1 MSYKRHS
8 AIKQVTRDKEEAL
21 LLKKGAV
28 KFSDSPVLSPILG
41 SVKDDEQNKA
51 LLERNLPLDT
61 EEAVY
66 RTIIANT
73 YNYMDS
79 HDDVHLNNVF
89 KKSLEETKKLFLLHD
104 HKFEVTAQTGN
115 IMKAYE
121 QDGRFIYYGLNS
133 PLDTQALL
141 LDVEIERAKN
151 ELVFNEYKNH
161 NINQHSVGMY
171 YVKIDLAIDNQ
182 DDKEAYALYRKYLPQ
197 IGNADKVEKQGYF
210 FAVQEAK
217 LKETSAV
224 LMGSNDLTGI
234 FDNNKSIKTIDEAQK
249 MFDYLGKNI
258 ENTEIFNNICK
269 QYVDTF
275 VQVEPLIDTQ
285 ADKKPSFYEIMS
297 KI

>member
-1 MSYKRHS
+1 MSDKRTA
-8 AIKQVTRDKEEAL
+8 AIKQATRDKKEAL
-21 LLKKGAV
+21 LLKKNAL
-28 KFSDSPVLSPILG
+28 KFSDAPVLSPIL
-41 SVKDDEQNKA
+41 KNLKEDEPNKA
-51 LLERNLPLDT
+51 LLERDLPLDK
-61 EEAVY
+61 EDAVY
-66 RTIIANT
+66 RTVIANT

-121 QDGRFIYYGLNS
+121 QEGRFIYYGYNS

-141 LDVEIERAKN
+141 LDVEIEKAKN
-151 ELVFNEYKNH
+151 ELVFNEYKEH
-161 NINQHSVGMY
+161 RINQHSVGMY

-197 IGNADKVEKQGYF
+197 IGNADEVEKQGYF

-224 LMGSNDLTGI
+224 LQGSNPLTGI
-234 FDNNKSIKTIDEAQK
+234 FDNNKSLKNDDEAIK
-249 MFDYLGKNI
+249 MFDYLAKNI
-258 ENTEIFNNICK
+258 ENKEIFNNICK

-275 VQVEPLIDTQ
+275 TKKQPLLSTGKT
-285 ADKKPSFYEIMS
+285 KKPSFYTTMS
-297 KI
+297 KF

>member
-1 MSYKRHS
+1 MSDKRHS
-8 AIKQVTRDKEEAL
+8 AIKEITRDKKQAL
-21 LLKKGAV
+21 HLKKSLT
-28 KFSDSPVLSPILG
+28 KFTDSPELDTISQTLK
-41 SVKDDEQNKA
+41 SDEPNKA
-51 LLERNLPLDT
+51 LIERNLPLDV
-61 EEAVY
+61 EDKVY

-89 KKSLEETKKLFLLHD
+89 KKSLEENKKLFLLHD

-141 LDVEIERAKN
+141 MDVEIERSKN

-161 NINQHSVGMY
+161 NINQHSVGMI

-197 IGNADKVEKQGYF
+197 IGNADKVERQGYF

-234 FDNNKSIKTIDEAQK
+234 FDNNKSLKTIDEAQK

-258 ENTEIFNNICK
+258 ENKEIFHNICK

-275 VQVEPLIDTQ
+275 EHIEPQDSTQ
-285 ADKKPSFYEIMS
+285 TVKKPSFYELMS
-297 KI
+297 K

>member
-1 MSYKRHS
+1 MSDKRHS

-28 KFSDSPVLSPILG
+28 KNTDAPVLSPILAN
-41 SVKDDEQNKA
+41 VKDDEQNKA
-51 LLERNLPLDT
+51 LLERNLPLDN

-115 IMKAYE
+115 ILKAYE

-141 LDVEIERAKN
+141 LDVEIEKAKN

-234 FDNNKSIKTIDEAQK
+234 FDNNKSLKTIDEAQK

-258 ENTEIFNNICK
+258 ENKEIFHNICK

-275 VQVEPLIDTQ
+275 TQKEPLKDTQ
-285 ADKKPSFYEIMS
+285 TDKKPSFYELMS
-297 KI
+297 K

>member
-1 MSYKRHS
+1 MSDKRHS
-8 AIKQVTRDKEEAL
+8 SIKEITRDKTQAL
-21 LLKKGAV
+21 HLKKSLT
-28 KFSDSPVLSPILG
+28 KFSDAPQLDTISQT
-41 SVKDDEQNKA
+41 VKSDEPNKA
-51 LLERNLPLDT
+51 LIERNLPLDV
-61 EEAVY
+61 EDKVY

-89 KKSLEETKKLFLLHD
+89 KKSLEENKKLFLLHD

-141 LDVEIERAKN
+141 MDVEIERSKN
-151 ELVFNEYKNH
+151 ELVFNEYKEH
-161 NINQHSVGMY
+161 RINQHSVGMI

-197 IGNADKVEKQGYF
+197 IGNADKVERQGYF

-234 FDNNKSIKTIDEAQK
+234 FDNNKSLKTIDEAQK

-258 ENTEIFNNICK
+258 ENKEIFHNICK

-275 VQVEPLIDTQ
+275 KQSEPQTSTPTV
-285 ADKKPSFYEIMS
+285 KKPSFYELMS
-297 KI
+297 K

>member
-1 MSYKRHS
+1 MSDLRHS
-8 AIKQVTRDKEEAL
+8 AVKQVTRDKEEAL
-21 LLKKGAV
+21 MLKRGAV
-28 KFSDSPVLSPILG
+28 KFTDSPTLSPVLG
-41 SVKDDEQNKA
+41 VTKDDEQNKA

-115 IMKAYE
+115 ILKAYE

-234 FDNNKSIKTIDEAQK
+234 FDNNKSIKSIDEAQK
-249 MFDYLGKNI
+249 MFDYLGQNI
-258 ENTEIFNNICK
+258 ENKEIFNNICK

-275 VQVEPLIDTQ
+275 TQIEPSLDTQ
-285 ADKKPSFYEIMS
+285 TDKKPSFYELMS
-297 KI
+297 K

>member
-1 MSYKRHS
+1 MNRNT
-8 AIKQVTRDKEEAL
+8 AIKSATRDKQEAL
-21 LLKKGAV
+21 LLKKGAL
-28 KFSDSPVLSPILG
+28 KYTDSPVLQPITQT
-41 SVKDDEQNKA
+41 VKDTEANKA

-61 EEAVY
+61 DEAVY

-104 HKFEVTAQTGN
+104 HKFEVTAQIGN
-115 IMKAYE
+115 IKRAYE
-121 QDGRFIYYGLNS
+121 QEGRFIYYGYNS

-141 LDVEIERAKN
+141 LDVEIERSKN
-151 ELVFNEYKNH
+151 ELVFNEYANH
-161 NINQHSVGMY
+161 EINQHSVGMY

-197 IGNADKVEKQGYF
+197 IGNADEVEKQGYF

-224 LMGSNDLTGI
+224 LLGSNPLTGI
-234 FDNNKSIKTIDEAQK
+234 FDNNKSLKNDDEIIK

-258 ENTEIFNNICK
+258 ENKEIFNNICK

-275 VQVEPLIDTQ
+275 NKKQPSLDTETI
-285 ADKKPSFYEIMS
+285 KKPSFYEIMS
-297 KI
+297 K

>member
-1 MSYKRHS
+1 MSDKRHS
-8 AIKQVTRDKEEAL
+8 SIKEITRDKTQAL
-21 LLKKGAV
+21 HLKKSLT
-28 KFSDSPVLSPILG
+28 KFSDAPQLDTISQT
-41 SVKDDEQNKA
+41 VKSDEANKA
-51 LLERNLPLDT
+51 LLERNLPLDV
-61 EEAVY
+61 EDKVY

-89 KKSLEETKKLFLLHD
+89 KKSLEENKKLFLLHD

-115 IMKAYE
+115 ILKAYE

-141 LDVEIERAKN
+141 MDVEIERAKN
-151 ELVFNEYKNH
+151 ELVFNEYKEH
-161 NINQHSVGMY
+161 RINQHSVGMI

-234 FDNNKSIKTIDEAQK
+234 FDNNKSLKTIDEAQK
-249 MFDYLGKNI
+249 MFDYLGKNV
-258 ENTEIFNNICK
+258 ENKEIFHNICK

-275 VQVEPLIDTQ
+275 KHNQPSNDTET
-285 ADKKPSFYEIMS
+285 AKKPTFYELIS
-297 KI
+297 K

>member
-1 MSYKRHS
+1 MSNRNTT
-8 AIKQVTRDKEEAL
+8 IKQVTRDKKEAL

-28 KFSDSPVLSPILG
+28 KFTDSPVLSPILG
-41 SVKDDEQNKA
+41 ITKDDNPNKA

-61 EEAVY
+61 EDNVY

-115 IMKAYE
+115 ILKAYE
-121 QDGRFIYYGLNS
+121 QEGRFLYYGLNS

-141 LDVEIERAKN
+141 LDVEIERVKN

-197 IGNADKVEKQGYF
+197 IGNADEVEKQGYF
-210 FAVQEAK
+210 FAVQEAR

-224 LMGSNDLTGI
+224 LMGSNPLTGI
-234 FDNNKSIKTIDEAQK
+234 FDNNKSIKNVDEAQK

-258 ENTEIFNNICK
+258 ENKEIFHNICK

-275 VQVEPLIDTQ
+275 KQIEPLKDTQ
-285 ADKKPSFYEIMS
+285 TVIKPSFYTTMS
-297 KI
+297 KF

>member
-1 MSYKRHS
+1 MSDKRHS
-8 AIKQVTRDKEEAL
+8 AIKQVTRDKKEAL
-21 LLKKGAV
+21 LLKKGAA
-28 KFSDSPVLSPILG
+28 KFTDAPTLSPILAT
-41 SVKDDEQNKA
+41 VKDSEQNKA
-51 LLERNLPLDT
+51 LLERDLPLDT
-61 EEAVY
+61 DTAVY

-115 IMKAYE
+115 VLKAYE

-151 ELVFNEYKNH
+151 ELVFNEYKDH
-161 NINQHSVGMY
+161 QINQHSVGMN

-182 DDKEAYALYRKYLPQ
+182 DDREAYALYKKLLPN
-197 IGNADKVEKQGYF
+197 IGNADKVEQQGYF

-217 LKETSAV
+217 LKEVSAV
-224 LMGSNDLTGI
+224 LMGSNDLTGV
-234 FDNNKSIKTIDEAQK
+234 FDNNKSLKNVDEIQK

-258 ENTEIFNNICK
+258 ENKEIFNNICK

-275 VQVEPLIDTQ
+275 TQKEPLKDTQ
-285 ADKKPSFYEIMS
+285 TDKKPSFYEIMS
-297 KI
+297 K

>member
-1 MSYKRHS
+1 MNRVT
-8 AIKQVTRDKEEAL
+8 AIKQATRDKQEAL
-21 LLKKGAV
+21 MLKKGAL
-28 KFSDSPVLSPILG
+28 KFSDSPVLNPILRDL
-41 SVKDDEQNKA
+41 KDDEPNKA
-51 LLERNLPLDT
+51 LIERNLPLDT
-61 EEAVY
+61 DEAVY

-115 IMKAYE
+115 ILKAYE
-121 QDGRFIYYGLNS
+121 QEGRFLYYGYNS

-141 LDVEIERAKN
+141 LDVEIERVKN
-151 ELVFNEYKNH
+151 QLVFDEYKNH

-197 IGNADKVEKQGYF
+197 IGNADEVEKQGYF

-224 LMGSNDLTGI
+224 LMGSNPLTGI
-234 FDNNKSIKTIDEAQK
+234 FDNNKSLKNDDEIVK

-258 ENTEIFNNICK
+258 DNKEIFNNICK

-275 VQVEPLIDTQ
+275 SKKQPSSDTETT
-285 ADKKPSFYEIMS
+285 KKPSFYELMS
-297 KI
+297 K

>member
-1 MSYKRHS
+1 MSDKRTA
-8 AIKQVTRDKEEAL
+8 AIKQATRDKKEAL
-21 LLKKGAV
+21 LLKKNAL
-28 KFSDSPVLSPILG
+28 KFSDAPVLSPIL
-41 SVKDDEQNKA
+41 KNLKEDEPNKA
-51 LLERNLPLDT
+51 LLERDLPLDK
-61 EEAVY
+61 EDAVY
-66 RTIIANT
+66 RTVIANT

-121 QDGRFIYYGLNS
+121 QEGRFIYYGYNS

-141 LDVEIERAKN
+141 LDVEIEKAKN
-151 ELVFNEYKNH
+151 ELVFNEYKEH
-161 NINQHSVGMY
+161 RINQHSVGMY

-197 IGNADKVEKQGYF
+197 IGNADEVEKQGYF

-224 LMGSNDLTGI
+224 LQGSNPLTGI
-234 FDNNKSIKTIDEAQK
+234 FDNNKSLKNDDEAIK
-249 MFDYLGKNI
+249 MFDYLAKNI
-258 ENTEIFNNICK
+258 ENKEIFNNICS

-275 VQVEPLIDTQ
+275 KKKQPLLSTGKT
-285 ADKKPSFYEIMS
+285 KKPSFYTTMS
-297 KI
+297 KF

>member
-1 MSYKRHS
+1 MNRHT
-8 AIKQVTRDKEEAL
+8 AIKQVTRDKDEAL
-21 LLKKGAV
+21 MLKRGAV
-28 KFSDSPVLSPILG
+28 KFTDSPILSPVLG
-41 SVKDDEQNKA
+41 KVKDEEPNKA

-115 IMKAYE
+115 ILKAYE

-171 YVKIDLAIDNQ
+171 YVKIDLAIDNP
-182 DDKEAYALYRKYLPQ
+182 DDKDAYALYRKYLPQ

-275 VQVEPLIDTQ
+275 KQSEPSNDTQ
-285 ADKKPSFYEIMS
+285 TVKKPSFYEIMS
-297 KI
+297 K

>member
-1 MSYKRHS
+1 M
-8 AIKQVTRDKEEAL
+8 
-21 LLKKGAV
+21 LKKGAV
-28 KFSDSPVLSPILG
+28 KFTDSPVLSPVLG
-41 SVKDDEQNKA
+41 TVKDDNQNKA
-51 LLERNLPLDT
+51 LLERNLPLDV
-61 EEAVY
+61 EDKVY

-115 IMKAYE
+115 ILKAYE

-258 ENTEIFNNICK
+258 ENKEIFSNLCK

-275 VQVEPLIDTQ
+275 SHIEPLKGTQ
-285 ADKKPSFYEIMS
+285 TEKKPSFYELMS
-297 KI
+297 K

>member
-1 MSYKRHS
+1 MNRTT
-8 AIKQVTRDKEEAL
+8 AIKQATRDKQEAL
-21 LLKKGAV
+21 MLKKGAL
-28 KFSDSPVLSPILG
+28 KFSDSPVLNPILRDLK
-41 SVKDDEQNKA
+41 SDEPNKA
-51 LLERNLPLDT
+51 LIERNLPLDT
-61 EEAVY
+61 DEAVY

-115 IMKAYE
+115 ILRAYE
-121 QDGRFIYYGLNS
+121 QEGRFLYYGYNS

-151 ELVFNEYKNH
+151 ELVYNEYKDH

-197 IGNADKVEKQGYF
+197 IGNADEVEKQGYF

-224 LMGSNDLTGI
+224 LMGSNPLTGI
-234 FDNNKSIKTIDEAQK
+234 FDNNKSLKNDDEIVK

-258 ENTEIFNNICK
+258 DNKEIFNNICK

-275 VQVEPLIDTQ
+275 GKKQPSSDTETT
-285 ADKKPSFYEIMS
+285 KKPSFYELMS
-297 KI
+297 K

>member
-1 MSYKRHS
+1 MSDLRNS
-8 AIKQVTRDKEEAL
+8 AIKQVTRDKKEAL
-21 LLKKGAV
+21 LLKKGAA
-28 KFSDSPVLSPILG
+28 KFTDAPELSPIL
-41 SVKDDEQNKA
+41 STVKDSEQNKA

-115 IMKAYE
+115 ILKAYE

-197 IGNADKVEKQGYF
+197 IGNADKAEKQGYF

-224 LMGSNDLTGI
+224 LMGSNDLTGV
-234 FDNNKSIKTIDEAQK
+234 FDNNKSLKTVDEITK

-258 ENTEIFNNICK
+258 ENKEIFNNICK

-275 VQVEPLIDTQ
+275 TQIEPSLDTQ
-285 ADKKPSFYEIMS
+285 TDKKPSFYELMS
-297 KI
+297 K

>member
-1 MSYKRHS
+1 MSDKRHS
-8 AIKQVTRDKEEAL
+8 SIKEITRDKTQAL
-21 LLKKGAV
+21 HLKKSLT
-28 KFSDSPVLSPILG
+28 KFSDAPELDTISQTLKS
-41 SVKDDEQNKA
+41 DEPNKA
-51 LLERNLPLDT
+51 LIERNLPLDV
-61 EEAVY
+61 EDKVY

-89 KKSLEETKKLFLLHD
+89 KKSLEENKKLFLLHD

-141 LDVEIERAKN
+141 MDVEIERSKN
-151 ELVFNEYKNH
+151 ELVFNEYKEH
-161 NINQHSVGMY
+161 RINQHSVGMI

-197 IGNADKVEKQGYF
+197 IGNAEKVERQGYF

-234 FDNNKSIKTIDEAQK
+234 FDNNKSLKSDDETKK
-249 MFDYLGKNI
+249 MFDYLSNNI
-258 ENTEIFNNICK
+258 ENKEFFHNICS

-275 VQVEPLIDTQ
+275 KQIEPQTSTQ
-285 ADKKPSFYEIMS
+285 TVKKPSFYELMS
-297 KI
+297 K

>member
-1 MSYKRHS
+1 MNRTT
-8 AIKQVTRDKEEAL
+8 AIKQATRDKQEAL
-21 LLKKGAV
+21 MLKKGAL
-28 KFSDSPVLSPILG
+28 KFSDSPVLNPILRDLK
-41 SVKDDEQNKA
+41 SDEPNKA
-51 LLERNLPLDT
+51 LIERNLPLDN

-115 IMKAYE
+115 ILRAYE
-121 QDGRFIYYGLNS
+121 QEGRFLYYGYNS

-151 ELVFNEYKNH
+151 ELVYNEYKDH

-197 IGNADKVEKQGYF
+197 IGNADEVEKQGYF

-224 LMGSNDLTGI
+224 LMGSNPLTGI
-234 FDNNKSIKTIDEAQK
+234 FDNNKSLKNDDEIVK

-258 ENTEIFNNICK
+258 DNKEIFNNICK

-275 VQVEPLIDTQ
+275 GKKQPSSDTETT
-285 ADKKPSFYEIMS
+285 KKPSFYEIMS
-297 KI
+297 K

>member
-1 MSYKRHS
+1 MSDKRHS
-8 AIKQVTRDKEEAL
+8 AIKQVTRDKKEAL
-21 LLKKGAV
+21 LLKKGAA
-28 KFSDSPVLSPILG
+28 KFTDAPELSPIL
-41 SVKDDEQNKA
+41 STVKDSEQNKA
-51 LLERNLPLDT
+51 LLERDLPLDT
-61 EEAVY
+61 DTAVY

-104 HKFEVTAQTGN
+104 HEFKVTAQTGN
-115 IMKAYE
+115 VLKAYE

-151 ELVFNEYKNH
+151 ELVFNEYKDH
-161 NINQHSVGMY
+161 QINQHSVGMN

-182 DDKEAYALYRKYLPQ
+182 DDREAYALYKKLIGS
-197 IGNADKVEKQGYF
+197 IGNADKVEQQGYF

-217 LKETSAV
+217 LKEVSAV
-224 LMGSNDLTGI
+224 LMGSNDLTGV
-234 FDNNKSIKTIDEAQK
+234 FDNNKSLKTVDEITK

-258 ENTEIFNNICK
+258 ENKEIFNNICK

-275 VQVEPLIDTQ
+275 TQIEPSLDTQ
-285 ADKKPSFYEIMS
+285 TDKKPSFYELMS
-297 KI
+297 K

>member
-1 MSYKRHS
+1 MNRNTVV
-8 AIKQVTRDKEEAL
+8 KQVTRDKEEAL
-21 LLKKGAV
+21 LLKRGAV
-28 KFSDSPVLSPILG
+28 KFTDSPVLSPVLG
-41 SVKDDEQNKA
+41 KVKDDEPNKM

-115 IMKAYE
+115 ILKAYE

-197 IGNADKVEKQGYF
+197 IGNADKVENQGYF

-234 FDNNKSIKTIDEAQK
+234 FDNNKSIKTIGEAQK

-258 ENTEIFNNICK
+258 ENKEIFNNICK

-275 VQVEPLIDTQ
+275 KQIEPSLDTQ
-285 ADKKPSFYEIMS
+285 TVIKPSFYTTMS
-297 KI
+297 KF

>member
-1 MSYKRHS
+1 MNRNT
-8 AIKQVTRDKEEAL
+8 AIKTATRDKKEAL
-21 LLKKGAV
+21 LLKKGAL
-28 KFSDSPVLSPILG
+28 KYTDSPILQPIAQT
-41 SVKDDEQNKA
+41 VKEGEQNKA
-51 LLERNLPLDT
+51 LIERNLPLDT
-61 EEAVY
+61 DNAVY

-104 HKFEVTAQTGN
+104 HKFEVTAQIGN

-121 QDGRFIYYGLNS
+121 QEGRFLYYGYNS

-141 LDVEIERAKN
+141 LDVEIEKAKN

-161 NINQHSVGMY
+161 EINQHSVGMY

-197 IGNADKVEKQGYF
+197 IGNADEVEKQGYF

-224 LMGSNDLTGI
+224 LLGSNPLTGI
-234 FDNNKSIKTIDEAQK
+234 FDNNKSLKNDDEIVK

-258 ENTEIFNNICK
+258 ENKEIFNNICK

-275 VQVEPLIDTQ
+275 SKNQPETTTETS
-285 ADKKPSFYEIMS
+285 KKPSFYELMS
-297 KI
+297 R

>member
-1 MSYKRHS
+1 MSDLRNS
-8 AIKQVTRDKEEAL
+8 AVKQVTRDKEEAI

-28 KFSDSPVLSPILG
+28 KFTDSPVLNPILG

-115 IMKAYE
+115 ILKAYE
-121 QDGRFIYYGLNS
+121 QEGRFIYYGYNS

-151 ELVFNEYKNH
+151 ELVFNEYKEH
-161 NINQHSVGMY
+161 RINQHSVGMY

-197 IGNADKVEKQGYF
+197 IGNAEDVEKQGYF
-210 FAVQEAK
+210 FAVQEAR

-224 LMGSNDLTGI
+224 LMGSNPLTGI
-234 FDNNKSIKTIDEAQK
+234 FDNNKSLKTIDEAQK

-258 ENTEIFNNICK
+258 ENKEIFHNICK

-275 VQVEPLIDTQ
+275 IQNEPFNDTQ
-285 ADKKPSFYEIMS
+285 TDKKPSFYELMS
-297 KI
+297 K

>member
-1 MSYKRHS
+1 MNRTT
-8 AIKQVTRDKEEAL
+8 AIKQATRDKQEAL
-21 LLKKGAV
+21 MLKKGAL
-28 KFSDSPVLSPILG
+28 KFSDSPVLNPILRDLK
-41 SVKDDEQNKA
+41 SDEPNKA
-51 LLERNLPLDT
+51 LIERNLPLDT

-115 IMKAYE
+115 ILRAYE
-121 QDGRFIYYGLNS
+121 QEGRFLYYGYNS

-151 ELVFNEYKNH
+151 ELVYNEYKDH

-197 IGNADKVEKQGYF
+197 IGNADEVEKQGYF

-224 LMGSNDLTGI
+224 LMGSNPLTGI
-234 FDNNKSIKTIDEAQK
+234 FDNNKSLKNDDEIVK
-249 MFDYLGKNI
+249 MFDYLGRNI
-258 ENTEIFNNICK
+258 DNKEIFNNICK

-275 VQVEPLIDTQ
+275 GKKQPSSDTETT
-285 ADKKPSFYEIMS
+285 KKPSFYELMS
-297 KI
+297 K

>member
-1 MSYKRHS
+1 MSDLRHS

-28 KFSDSPVLSPILG
+28 KNTDSPILSPILG
-41 SVKDDEQNKA
+41 TVKDDEQNKA
-51 LLERNLPLDT
+51 LMERNLPLDT

-79 HDDVHLNNVF
+79 HDDVHLYNVF

-115 IMKAYE
+115 ILKAYE

-141 LDVEIERAKN
+141 LDVEIERSKN

-234 FDNNKSIKTIDEAQK
+234 FDNNKSIKSIDEAQK
-249 MFDYLGKNI
+249 MFDYLGRNI
-258 ENTEIFNNICK
+258 ENTDIFHNICK

-275 VQVEPLIDTQ
+275 KHNKQNFTTTSTKRLKLLLNQ
-285 ADKKPSFYEIMS
+285 LLN
-297 KI
+297 

>member
-1 MSYKRHS
+1 MSESRNTRV
-8 AIKQVTRDKEEAL
+8 KQVTRDKEEAL

-28 KFSDSPVLSPILG
+28 KNTDSPVLSPILG
-41 SVKDDEQNKA
+41 RVKDDEQNKA

-61 EEAVY
+61 EDAVY

-115 IMKAYE
+115 ILKAYE

-258 ENTEIFNNICK
+258 ENKEIFSNLCK

-275 VQVEPLIDTQ
+275 SHIEPLKGTQ
-285 ADKKPSFYEIMS
+285 TEKKPSFYELMS
-297 KI
+297 K

>member
-1 MSYKRHS
+1 MNRHTVV
-8 AIKQVTRDKEEAL
+8 KQVTRDKDEAL
-21 LLKKGAV
+21 LLKRGAV
-28 KFSDSPVLSPILG
+28 KFTDSPILSPVLG
-41 SVKDDEQNKA
+41 KVKDEEPNKA

-115 IMKAYE
+115 ILKAYE

-171 YVKIDLAIDNQ
+171 YVKIDLAIDNP
-182 DDKEAYALYRKYLPQ
+182 DDKDAYALYRKYLPQ

-275 VQVEPLIDTQ
+275 KQSEPSNDTQ
-285 ADKKPSFYEIMS
+285 TVKKPSFYEIMS
-297 KI
+297 K

>member
-1 MSYKRHS
+1 MNRNTVV
-8 AIKQVTRDKEEAL
+8 KQVTRDKEEAL
-21 LLKKGAV
+21 LLKRGAV
-28 KFSDSPVLSPILG
+28 KFTDSPTLSPVLG
-41 SVKDDEQNKA
+41 AVKEDNQNKA
-51 LLERNLPLDT
+51 LLDRNLPLDT

-115 IMKAYE
+115 ILKAYE

-197 IGNADKVEKQGYF
+197 IGNADKVEQQGYF

-258 ENTEIFNNICK
+258 ENKEIFNNICK

-275 VQVEPLIDTQ
+275 KQIEPSLDTQ
-285 ADKKPSFYEIMS
+285 TVIKPSFYTTMS
-297 KI
+297 KF

>member
-1 MSYKRHS
+1 MSDKRHS

-28 KFSDSPVLSPILG
+28 KNTDAPVLSPILAN
-41 SVKDDEQNKA
+41 VKDDEQNKA
-51 LLERNLPLDT
+51 LLERNLPLDN

-115 IMKAYE
+115 ILKAYE

-197 IGNADKVEKQGYF
+197 IGNADKVEQQGYF

-234 FDNNKSIKTIDEAQK
+234 FDNNKSLKTIDEAQK

-258 ENTEIFNNICK
+258 ENKEIFHNICK

-275 VQVEPLIDTQ
+275 TQNEPLKDTQ
-285 ADKKPSFYEIMS
+285 TDKKPSFYELMS
-297 KI
+297 K

>member
-1 MSYKRHS
+1 MNSKRHS
-8 AIKQVTRDKEEAL
+8 RIKQVTRDKEEAL

-28 KFSDSPVLSPILG
+28 KNTDAPVLSPILG
-41 SVKDDEQNKA
+41 TVKDDNPNKA
-51 LLERNLPLDT
+51 LIERNLPLDT

-115 IMKAYE
+115 ILKAYE

-171 YVKIDLAIDNQ
+171 YVKIDLAIDNP

-234 FDNNKSIKTIDEAQK
+234 FDNNKSLKTIDEAQK

-258 ENTEIFNNICK
+258 ENKEIFHNICK

-275 VQVEPLIDTQ
+275 TQIEPLKDTQ
-285 ADKKPSFYEIMS
+285 TDKKPTFYELMS
-297 KI
+297 K

>member
-1 MSYKRHS
+1 MSDKRNS
-8 AIKQVTRDKEEAL
+8 SIKQVTRDKQEAI
-21 LLKKGAV
+21 LLKKGST
-28 KFSDSPVLSPILG
+28 KFTDSPLLTPYG
-41 SVKDDEQNKA
+41 QEVKSDEPNKA
-51 LLERNLPLDT
+51 MIERNLPFDT
-61 EEAVY
+61 DTAVY

-89 KKSLEETKKLFLLHD
+89 KKSLDENKNLFLLHD

-115 IMKAYE
+115 ILKAYE
-121 QDGRFIYYGLNS
+121 QEGRFIYYGYNS

-141 LDVEIERAKN
+141 MDVEIERAKN

-161 NINQHSVGMY
+161 RINQHSVGMI

-197 IGNADKVEKQGYF
+197 IGNHEDVERQGYF

-224 LMGSNDLTGI
+224 LMGSNPLTGI
-234 FDNNKSIKTIDEAQK
+234 FDNNKEAKTDDEIVK

-258 ENTEIFNNICK
+258 ENKEIFNNICK

-275 VQVEPLIDTQ
+275 KQNQPHNSTETV
-285 ADKKPSFYEIMS
+285 KKPSFYELMS
-297 KI
+297 K